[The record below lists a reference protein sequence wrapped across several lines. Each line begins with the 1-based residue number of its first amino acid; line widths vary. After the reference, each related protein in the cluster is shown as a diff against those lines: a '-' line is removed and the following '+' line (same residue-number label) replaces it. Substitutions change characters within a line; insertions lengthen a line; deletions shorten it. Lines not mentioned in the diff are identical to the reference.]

1 MAKEKDT
8 RARADRAPP
17 LRLVSLMHRSTL
29 YATALVV
36 ALCACQTLGAQSID
50 PPTAASTSRDA
61 PPNAQ
66 SPEPEPPK
74 STSPALLR
82 WHCAKLCESQRRTPR
97 EPPRV
102 FLPSLSVEED
112 KPDGSRTFFVLTQCE
127 APKAFNVDLDCASRQ
142 IETASG
148 CDCSK
153 LDAPTPTEDGKA
165 DVRGAVEEIELVSDV
180 EDVAPRS
187 QWQLVLSFPSST
199 PGVAWG
205 EPVYRATFDAQA
217 DCVSKRTEITNALT
231 GGGRFFVACRPPTSA
246 FVSAEQEAIK

>member
-8 RARADRAPP
+8 RARANRAPP
-17 LRLVSLMHRSTL
+17 VRLVSVMQRSTL
-29 YATALVV
+29 YATTLVV
-36 ALCACQTLGAQSID
+36 GLALCACQALPVQSID
-50 PPTAASTSRDA
+50 PPASTARDA
-61 PPNAQ
+61 PPDAQ
-66 SPEPEPPK
+66 SPEPPK

-97 EPPRV
+97 EPPRA
-102 FLPSLSVEED
+102 FLPSLSVERDE
-112 KPDGSRTFFVLTQCE
+112 PDGSRSFFVLTQCE
-127 APKAFNVDLDCASRQ
+127 ATKPFNVDLDCASKQ
-142 IETASG
+142 FGTASG

-153 LDAPTPTEDGKA
+153 LDAPAPATAAGKA
-165 DVRGAVEEIELVSDV
+165 DVRAEVDEVELVADV

-217 DCVSKRTEITNALT
+217 DCVSKRTEITNALA